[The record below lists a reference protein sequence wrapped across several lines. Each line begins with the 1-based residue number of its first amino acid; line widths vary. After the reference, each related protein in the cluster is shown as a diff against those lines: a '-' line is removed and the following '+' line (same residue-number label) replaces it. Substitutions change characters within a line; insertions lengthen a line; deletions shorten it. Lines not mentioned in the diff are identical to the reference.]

1 MTETLQASN
10 RAPTILI
17 ADDDPGIAQFLA
29 KRCAK
34 MGFEVQTAAN
44 GLQALIMAGQ
54 KHPDVMIVDINM
66 PQVDGLT
73 VSVRMLDV
81 TKKPLDVIV
90 ITASS
95 YPGTAVRCK
104 SLGAFHVRKGLGL
117 WKGVRSALI
126 EIYPGM
132 ANRIADDEK
141 LQFREELREH
151 PRVLVVDADPKIGA
165 FLTSRLRK
173 CGVDTLLAPDAV
185 QAYRM
190 ACNEAPSVILLDY
203 PMSNGDTDYL
213 LSRLRSTAATDS
225 VPVFVM
231 SEKRLDEATEL
242 RLRRDVCG
250 RPGAVQLFTKPLDIT
265 LLFPALQKYCGF
277 LPCVYGQQLDQA

>member
-10 RAPTILI
+10 RVPTILI
-17 ADDDPGIAQFLA
+17 ADDDPGISNFLA

-34 MGFEVQTAAN
+34 MGFEVHTAAN

-66 PQVDGLT
+66 PLLDGLT

-81 TKKPLDVIV
+81 DKKPLDVIV

-95 YPGTAVRCK
+95 YPSTVARCK

-117 WKGVRSALI
+117 WKGVRSALT
-126 EIYPGM
+126 EIYPAM
-132 ANRIADDEK
+132 AHRIADDEK

-151 PRVLVVDADPKIGA
+151 PRVLVVDADPRVGV

-173 CGVDTLLAPDAV
+173 CGVNTLLAHDAV
-185 QAYRM
+185 QGYRI
-190 ACNEAPSVILLDY
+190 ACKEAPIVIILDY
-203 PMSNGDTDYL
+203 PMQGDL
-213 LSRLRSTAATDS
+213 MSRLRSTPATDS

-231 SEKRLDEATEL
+231 SEKRLDEATESH
-242 RLRRDVCG
+242 LRRDVCG
-250 RPGAVQLFTKPLDIT
+250 RPGAVELFTKPLDT
-265 LLFPALQKYCGF
+265 GLLFPALQKFCGF
-277 LPCVYGQQLDQA
+277 LPSTYAQQLD